1 MTLLKILML
10 LSITVLHNNISDLVH
25 ILVWHFT
32 MYFIGNGIVFGVA
45 LFSCYFTIR
54 LVKKV
59 IGGPAFC
66 SSVVSLI
73 LGSILRGNS
82 PLVMVSSYSES

>member
-1 MTLLKILML
+1 ML
-10 LSITVLHNNISDLVH
+10 LSIMLLHSNINDLVH

-32 MYFIGNGIVFGVA
+32 LYSIENSINFGAA
-45 LFSCYFTIR
+45 LFSCCFTMT

-59 IGGPAFC
+59 IGGPTFC
-66 SSVVSLI
+66 SSVVSFV

-82 PLVMVSSYSES
+82 PLVIVSSYSES

>member
-1 MTLLKILML
+1 MF
-10 LSITVLHNNISDLVH
+10 LSITVLHNNTNNLVH

-32 MYFIGNGIVFGVA
+32 LYSIGNGIVFGVA
-45 LFSCYFTIR
+45 LFSRNVTMF
-54 LVKKV
+54 LVEKF
-59 IGGPAFC
+59 IGGPTFC

-82 PLVMVSSYSES
+82 PSVMVSSYS

>member
-1 MTLLKILML
+1 ML
-10 LSITVLHNNISDLVH
+10 PHININDLVY

-32 MYFIGNGIVFGVA
+32 LYSIENSIVFGVA
-45 LFSCYFTIR
+45 LFSCYFTMT
-54 LVKKV
+54 LVEKF
-59 IGGPAFC
+59 IGGPTFC

-82 PLVMVSSYSES
+82 PSVMVSSYSEN

>member
-1 MTLLKILML
+1 ML
-10 LSITVLHNNISDLVH
+10 LSIMVLHSNINDLVH

-32 MYFIGNGIVFGVA
+32 LYSIENGMVFGAA
-45 LFSCYFTIR
+45 LFSCCFTMT
-54 LVKKV
+54 LAEKV
-59 IGGPAFC
+59 IGGSAFC

>member
-1 MTLLKILML
+1 ML
-10 LSITVLHNNISDLVH
+10 LSITVLHNKTSNVVH
-25 ILVWHFT
+25 ILVQHFIL
-32 MYFIGNGIVFGVA
+32 YFIGNGMVFGAA
-45 LFSCYFTIR
+45 LFFCYFTIC

-59 IGGPAFC
+59 IGSSAFC

-82 PLVMVSSYSES
+82 SSIMVSSYS

>member
-1 MTLLKILML
+1 MILLNTLML
-10 LSITVLHNNISDLVH
+10 LSITLLHSNINDLVH

-32 MYFIGNGIVFGVA
+32 LYSMGNGMVFGVA
-45 LFSCYFTIR
+45 LFSCYFTMT
-54 LVKKV
+54 LVEKV

-82 PLVMVSSYSES
+82 PLVMVSSYS